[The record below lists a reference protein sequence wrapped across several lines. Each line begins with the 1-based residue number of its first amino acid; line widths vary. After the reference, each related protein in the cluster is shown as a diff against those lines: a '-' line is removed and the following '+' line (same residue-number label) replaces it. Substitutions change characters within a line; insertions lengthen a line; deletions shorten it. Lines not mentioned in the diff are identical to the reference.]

1 MSQYTTGELAKL
13 CNVSVRTVQY
23 YDSRGILVPTALS
36 EGGRRLYS
44 QQDLSRLRIICF
56 LRSLE
61 LPIDSIKSLLE
72 EPHPEAVLSLL
83 LEEQERSLREEIAQK
98 QSRAVIL
105 AEARRALG
113 QMRRISVE
121 SIGDI
126 AHIMERKKH
135 LRRLRLQMLVLGFV
149 MDAIEVAT
157 LMLWI
162 FTGIWW
168 PFAVGMVAV
177 VALGIYIS
185 AIYFGNTVYI
195 CPECHTIFKPGF
207 REAFFAR
214 HTPHTRKL
222 TCCSCGYHGF
232 CVETYGKESD
242 ECLKSTI

>member
-1 MSQYTTGELAKL
+1 MYQYTTGELAKL

-72 EPHPEAVLSLL
+72 DPHPEAVISLL
-83 LEEQERSLREEIAQK
+83 LEEQERSLREEIDQK
-98 QSRAVIL
+98 QSRAAKI

-113 QMRRISVE
+113 QMHQVSVE

-126 AHIMERKKH
+126 ACIMERKKQLRH
-135 LRRLRLQMLVLGFV
+135 LRMTMLALGFV
-149 MDAIEVAT
+149 MDAIEAAT

-168 PFAVGMVAV
+168 PFALGMVAV
-177 VALGIYIS
+177 VALGICIS

-195 CPECHTIFKPGF
+195 CPECHTIFKPHF

-232 CVETYGKESD
+232 CVETYGKEGN
-242 ECLKSTI
+242 EC